1 MSRAAPWAR
10 FVTEIVH
17 DDRGG
22 LLENVSSLSLSWFAM
37 FSVFLMNVQLGQSY
51 HQRDLVDHAA
61 SVAADTAAKTLCA
74 DPKDFDG
81 VARGDYRGARAK
93 AVESAV
99 RPILGL
105 AAMSDAC
112 RVTAHPKAAT
122 EAASGGGAKEI
133 EVQVDCEIPCR
144 IPVAAQAMC
153 SGSPARVTF
162 QAKQKA
168 VAMGCDGGG

>member
-1 MSRAAPWAR
+1 MNRAVRFAVRLAR
-10 FVTEIVH
+10 DE
-17 DDRGG
+17 RGG

-61 SVAADTAAKTLCA
+61 SVAADAAAKTLCA

-81 VARGDYRGARAK
+81 VARGDYRGARAR
-93 AVESAV
+93 AVESAA
-99 RPILGL
+99 RPILDL
-105 AAMSDAC
+105 AATSDAC
-112 RVTAHPKAAT
+112 HVTARPKAAA
-122 EAASGGGAKEI
+122 EAASGGGTKEI

-144 IPVAAQAMC
+144 IPLAAQAMC
-153 SGSPARVTF
+153 SGSPAHVTF